1 MSGKYWLVA
10 AAAAVWLGQ
19 ASTASATSF
28 TGSLASPGGIDAQGG
43 WGSGNVTLSW
53 TVDDT
58 SNAGFWTYDY
68 LISETA
74 SPSSK
79 FVDLL
84 LVEVSDNFTMADYNG
99 LIGPVPTLGTFSSGS
114 GPKFSGVGGPPS
126 PIFAL
131 EWLQDG
137 AESLHVQFKSTRVPV
152 WGDFYASDS
161 GARAHDVGFG
171 NPDTDP
177 SALAANGSIDNHI
190 LRPDTATGPN
200 PNPNPNPNPDPNPNP
215 NPNPGPG
222 PVVPEPASMLL
233 LGTGLTALVRRRL
246 RK

>member
-28 TGSLASPGGIDAQGG
+28 TGSLASPGGIDTQGD
-43 WGSGNVTLSW
+43 WANHVSLSW
-53 TVDDT
+53 SVNDT

-68 LISETA
+68 TVTETA
-74 SPSSK
+74 SQASK
-79 FVDLL
+79 FVELL
-84 LVEVSDNFTMADYNG
+84 LVEVSSDFTLAGDYTG
-99 LIGPVPTLGTFSSGS
+99 LVGPTPTLGTFNSGS

-152 WGDFYASDS
+152 WGDFYASDN
-161 GARAHDVGFG
+161 GARAHNTGFG
-171 NPDTDP
+171 DPDTDP
-177 SALAANGSIDNHI
+177 SAAAASGSIENNI
-190 LRPDTATGPN
+190 LRPDTARVNPNPDPN
-200 PNPNPNPNPDPNPNP
+200 PNPNPNPNPG
-215 NPNPGPG
+215 PNPGPG

>member
-43 WGSGNVTLSW
+43 WGSDVTLSW
-53 TVDDT
+53 AVDDT

-68 LISETA
+68 LIIETA

-79 FVDLL
+79 LVDLL
-84 LVEVSDNFTMADYNG
+84 LVEVSNSFTMADYNG

-114 GPKFSGVGGPPS
+114 GSQFGGSGGVPS
-126 PIFAL
+126 PFYAL
-131 EWLQDG
+131 KWEPAIGHADM
-137 AESLHVQFKSTRVPV
+137 HVQFYSSRVPV
-152 WGDFYASDS
+152 WGDFYASDN
-161 GARAHDVGFG
+161 GARGHNLGFG
-171 NPDTDP
+171 SPDTDP
-177 SALAANGSIDNHI
+177 SSAAFNGSADNNI
-190 LRPDTATGPN
+190 LRPDTARI
-200 PNPNPNPNPDPNPNP
+200 NPNPDPNPNP
-215 NPNPGPG
+215 NPNPDPNPGPG
-222 PVVPEPASMLL
+222 PVVPEPTSMLL
-233 LGTGLTALVRRRL
+233 LGTGLVALVRRHV

>member
-19 ASTASATSF
+19 ASTASATAF
-28 TGSLASPGGIDAQGG
+28 TGSLASPGGIDGQGG
-43 WGSGNVTLSW
+43 WASDVSLSW
-53 TVDDT
+53 TVDNT

-68 LISETA
+68 VVTETA

-84 LVEVSDNFTMADYNG
+84 LVEVSNDFTLAGDYNG

-114 GPKFSGVGGPPS
+114 GPQFGGSGGVPS
-126 PIFAL
+126 PFFAL
-131 EWLQDG
+131 EWQPEVG
-137 AESLHVQFKSTRVPV
+137 AASLHVQFATTRVPV

-161 GARAHDVGFG
+161 GARAHNIGFG

-177 SALAANGSIDNHI
+177 SAAAASGSIENNI
-190 LRPDTATGPN
+190 LRPDTARI
-200 PNPNPNPNPDPNPNP
+200 NPNPDPNPNP
-215 NPNPGPG
+215 NPGPNPGPG

>member
-19 ASTASATSF
+19 ASTASATAF

-43 WGSGNVTLSW
+43 WASDVTLSW

-68 LISETA
+68 LIIETA

-114 GPKFSGVGGPPS
+114 GPQFGGSGGVPS
-126 PIFAL
+126 SFFAL
-131 EWLQDG
+131 NWVPDQAG
-137 AESLHVQFKSTRVPV
+137 ADLHVQFYSSRVPV

-161 GARAHDVGFG
+161 GARAHNFGFG
-171 NPDTDP
+171 SPDTDP
-177 SALAANGSIDNHI
+177 SGAASNGSLDNNI
-190 LRPDTATGPN
+190 LRPDTGIVP
-200 PNPNPNPNPDPNPNP
+200 PVDP
-215 NPNPGPG
+215 
-222 PVVPEPASMLL
+222 PVDPPVNAVPEPTSMLL
-233 LGTGLTALVRRRL
+233 LGSGLVALVRRHV

>member
-43 WGSGNVTLSW
+43 WASDVTLSW
-53 TVDDT
+53 TVDDI
-58 SNAGFWTYDY
+58 SNPGFWTYDY
-68 LISETA
+68 LIIETA

-79 FVDLL
+79 LVDLL
-84 LVEVSDNFTMADYNG
+84 LVEVSNNFTMADYNG

-114 GPKFSGVGGPPS
+114 GPQFGGSGGVPS
-126 PIFAL
+126 PFFAL
-131 EWLQDG
+131 NWVPDV
-137 AESLHVQFKSTRVPV
+137 AAADLHVQFYSSRVPV

-161 GARAHDVGFG
+161 GARAHDLGFG

-177 SALAANGSIDNHI
+177 SDAAANGSLDNNI
-190 LRPDTATGPN
+190 LRPDTGTIVP
-200 PNPNPNPNPDPNPNP
+200 PVDPGNA
-215 NPNPGPG
+215 
-222 PVVPEPASMLL
+222 VPEPTSMLL
-233 LGTGLTALVRRRL
+233 LGTGLVALVRRRV